1 MQHPRPVEPQGLM
14 LGRWLMVCSRISV
27 LRPPPSDVPR
37 RWCGSRAGVVFLAQ
51 GRCCNRWNARERIPV
66 NGGYNLSLNLQ
77 EKQAVVAEVGAQ
89 VALAQTIVLAEYR
102 GIKVGDITKLR
113 ANARKSGVYFHVLKN
128 TLARRA
134 VQGTQFES
142 LGDMMVG
149 PLVYSISEDAV
160 AAAKVVYEFAKTN
173 DKLVVKAGSYNGK
186 VLDAAGV
193 NALAS
198 VPSKEVLLAQLCGLL
213 QSPVSG
219 LARVL
224 GAIAAQKEPAA
235 A

>member
-1 MQHPRPVEPQGLM
+1 MEE
-14 LGRWLMVCSRISV
+14 
-27 LRPPPSDVPR
+27 D
-37 RWCGSRAGVVFLAQ
+37 
-51 GRCCNRWNARERIPV
+51 
-66 NGGYNLSLNLQ
+66 LSLNLQ
-77 EKQAVVAEVGAQ
+77 EKQAVVAEVGVQ
-89 VALAQTIVLAEYR
+89 VAQAQTIVLAEYR
-102 GIKVGDITKLR
+102 GIKVDDITKLR

-142 LGDMMVG
+142 LAEKMVG
-149 PLVYSISEDAV
+149 PLVYSISADAV
-160 AAAKVVYEFAKTN
+160 AAAKVVFEFARTN

-186 VLDAAGV
+186 ILDTAGV

-213 QSPVSG
+213 QSLVSG

-224 GAIAAQKEPAA
+224 SAIAEQKGPAA

>member
-1 MQHPRPVEPQGLM
+1 M
-14 LGRWLMVCSRISV
+14 
-27 LRPPPSDVPR
+27 
-37 RWCGSRAGVVFLAQ
+37 
-51 GRCCNRWNARERIPV
+51 
-66 NGGYNLSLNLQ
+66 SLNLQ
-77 EKQAVVAEVGAQ
+77 EKQAVVAEVSAQ
-89 VALAQTIVLAEYR
+89 VAQAQTIVLAEYR
-102 GIKVGDITKLR
+102 GITVSDITKLR

-128 TLARRA
+128 TLVRRA

-142 LGDMMVG
+142 LAEKMVG
-149 PLVYSISEDAV
+149 PLVYSISVDAV
-160 AAAKVVYEFAKTN
+160 AAAKVVYDFAKTN

-186 VLDAAGV
+186 VLDTASV

-224 GAIAAQKEPAA
+224 SAIAEQKAPAA